1 MRHLLWII
9 NKLASILISIKVIRC
24 SLQKVILLLSQLLS
38 LNLPLRNKSS
48 KQTLIAM
55 LVAAYAL
62 TAITAHA
69 ADDISVQHRTSSD
82 NASDSIVPAGVSDA
96 VSDVDMRVRL
106 AAKPNAEQCIAES
119 CLQNQLFDARV
130 QQLGRQL
137 TNTAYVQYP
146 TLKKRVPSFVFS
158 VVDKK
163 DAGSASNAGGTVV
176 VFRGLQQLELTD
188 DALSFIMAREMA
200 HVIGKHH
207 NKNTSTK
214 LIISALA
221 TILFPAVGIIGAS
234 SAATQ
239 ATTATTL
246 LTSAA
251 STATSM
257 LGSEV
262 ALAKMKP
269 SQLLEADEIAV
280 EVLNKPDSSLRD
292 WNMREV
298 ASVLQF
304 DETDLTS
311 PSTSNSWLQDLQ
323 TSQYY
328 LQQLVDREDEAT
340 IPLLESSSDV
350 VESDAMDEEEGSGT
364 SNLEV
369 VQ

>member
-1 MRHLLWII
+1 
-9 NKLASILISIKVIRC
+9 
-24 SLQKVILLLSQLLS
+24 
-38 LNLPLRNKSS
+38 
-48 KQTLIAM
+48 M
-55 LVAAYAL
+55 LVAAYVLA
-62 TAITAHA
+62 ANNAHA
-69 ADDISVQHRTSSD
+69 EDDISVQHHTSID
-82 NASDSIVPAGVSDA
+82 NMSDSIVPAGISDA

-106 AAKPNAEQCIAES
+106 ATKPNAEQCLAEN

-130 QQLGRQL
+130 QQLGGQL
-137 TNTAYVQYP
+137 ATVAYAQYP

-163 DAGSASNAGGTVV
+163 DAGSASNAGGKVV
-176 VFRGLQQLELTD
+176 FFRGLQQLELTD
-188 DALSFIMAREMA
+188 DALSFIVAREMA

-280 EVLNKPDSSLRD
+280 KVLNKPDSSLRD

-350 VESDAMDEEEGSGT
+350 VESDAMGEEEGSGT

>member
-1 MRHLLWII
+1 
-9 NKLASILISIKVIRC
+9 
-24 SLQKVILLLSQLLS
+24 
-38 LNLPLRNKSS
+38 
-48 KQTLIAM
+48 M
-55 LVAAYAL
+55 LVAAYMLA
-62 TAITAHA
+62 ANTAHA
-69 ADDISVQHRTSSD
+69 VDDISVQHHTSSD
-82 NASDSIVPAGVSDA
+82 NTSDSIVPAGISDA

-106 AAKPNAEQCIAES
+106 AAKPNAEQCLAEN

-130 QQLGRQL
+130 QQLGKQL
-137 TNTAYVQYP
+137 TVAAYAQYP

-163 DAGSASNAGGTVV
+163 DAGSASNAGGKVV
-176 VFRGLQQLELTD
+176 FFRGLQQLELTD
-188 DALSFIMAREMA
+188 DALSFIVAREMA

-269 SQLLEADEIAV
+269 SQLHEADEIAV
-280 EVLNKPDSSLRD
+280 GVLNQPESSLRD

-340 IPLLESSSDV
+340 IPLLESSDV

>member
-1 MRHLLWII
+1 MLL
-9 NKLASILISIKVIRC
+9 R
-24 SLQKVILLLSQLLS
+24 QLLS
-38 LNLPLRNKSS
+38 LNLLLRNKSPN
-48 KQTLIAM
+48 QTLIAI
-55 LVAAYAL
+55 LVATYVLLANN
-62 TAITAHA
+62 AHA
-69 ADDISVQHRTSSD
+69 VDDISVRHHTAND
-82 NASDSIVPAGVSDA
+82 NASDSIVPAGISEA

-106 AAKPNAEQCIAES
+106 AAKPNAEQCVAEN

-130 QQLGRQL
+130 QQLGKQL
-137 TNTAYVQYP
+137 TTAAYAQYP

-163 DAGSASNAGGTVV
+163 DAGSASNAGGKEVL
-176 VFRGLQQLELTD
+176 FRGLQPLELTD

-280 EVLNKPDSSLRD
+280 EVLNQHE
-292 WNMREV
+292 WNIREV

-304 DETDLTS
+304 DETDSTS
-311 PSTSNSWLQDLQ
+311 PLISNSWLQDLQ
-323 TSQYY
+323 TSQHY
-328 LQQLVDREDEAT
+328 LQQLVDKEDEAT
-340 IPLLESSSDV
+340 LPLIETSSDV
-350 VESDAMDEEEGSGT
+350 AESDLMDEEENIGT
-364 SNLEV
+364 SNLEA

>member
-1 MRHLLWII
+1 
-9 NKLASILISIKVIRC
+9 
-24 SLQKVILLLSQLLS
+24 
-38 LNLPLRNKSS
+38 
-48 KQTLIAM
+48 M
-55 LVAAYAL
+55 LVATYVLLAN
-62 TAITAHA
+62 TANA
-69 ADDISVQHRTSSD
+69 ADDIAVHHRISSD
-82 NASDSIVPAGVSDA
+82 NASDSIVPAGISDV

-119 CLQNQLFDARV
+119 CSQNQLFDARV
-130 QQLGRQL
+130 QQLAKQL
-137 TNTAYVQYP
+137 TTAAYAQYP
-146 TLKKRVPSFVFS
+146 MLKKRVSSFVFS

-163 DAGSASNAGGTVV
+163 DAGSASNAGGKVI
-176 VFRGLQQLELTD
+176 VFRGLQQLQLTD

-207 NKNTSTK
+207 NKNISTK
-214 LIISALA
+214 LMISALA

-280 EVLNKPDSSLRD
+280 QVLNRPDWSLRD
-292 WNMREV
+292 WNMREA

-311 PSTSNSWLQDLQ
+311 PLSSNSWLQDLQ
-323 TSQYY
+323 TSQHY
-328 LQQLVDREDEAT
+328 LQQLVDKEDEAT
-340 IPLLESSSDV
+340 VLLLDTPSDV
-350 VESDAMDEEEGSGT
+350 AGFDLMDEEENSGT
-364 SNLEV
+364 INLEA

>member
-1 MRHLLWII
+1 M
-9 NKLASILISIKVIRC
+9 AM
-24 SLQKVILLLSQLLS
+24 
-38 LNLPLRNKSS
+38 
-48 KQTLIAM
+48 LIAAYV
-55 LVAAYAL
+55 LAAN
-62 TAITAHA
+62 TAYA
-69 ADDISVQHRTSSD
+69 ADDIAVHHYTSSD
-82 NASDSIVPAGVSDA
+82 NTSDSIVPAGISDA

-106 AAKPNAEQCIAES
+106 AAKPNAEHCLAEN

-130 QQLGRQL
+130 QQLGKQL
-137 TNTAYVQYP
+137 TAAAYAQYP

-163 DAGSASNAGGTVV
+163 DAGSASNAGGKVV
-176 VFRGLQQLELTD
+176 FFRGLQQLELTD
-188 DALSFIMAREMA
+188 DTLSFIMAREMA
-200 HVIGKHH
+200 HVISKHH

-221 TILFPAVGIIGAS
+221 TLLFPAIGIIGAS

-269 SQLLEADEIAV
+269 SQLHEADEIAV
-280 EVLNKPDSSLRD
+280 EVLNQPDSSLSD

>member
-1 MRHLLWII
+1 M
-9 NKLASILISIKVIRC
+9 
-24 SLQKVILLLSQLLS
+24 SLKKVILLLRQLLS
-38 LNLPLRNKSS
+38 LNLPFRSKSS
-48 KQTLIAM
+48 NQTLIAM
-55 LVAAYAL
+55 LVAAYMLA
-62 TAITAHA
+62 ANTAHA
-69 ADDISVQHRTSSD
+69 VDDISVQHHTSSD
-82 NASDSIVPAGVSDA
+82 NTSDSIVPAGISDA

-106 AAKPNAEQCIAES
+106 AAKPNAEQCLAEN

-130 QQLGRQL
+130 QQLGKQL
-137 TNTAYVQYP
+137 TAAAYAQYP

-163 DAGSASNAGGTVV
+163 DAGSASNAGGKVV
-176 VFRGLQQLELTD
+176 FFRGLQQLELTD
-188 DALSFIMAREMA
+188 DALSFIVAREMA

-269 SQLLEADEIAV
+269 SQLHEADEIAV

-340 IPLLESSSDV
+340 IPLLESSDV

>member
-1 MRHLLWII
+1 
-9 NKLASILISIKVIRC
+9 
-24 SLQKVILLLSQLLS
+24 
-38 LNLPLRNKSS
+38 
-48 KQTLIAM
+48 M
-55 LVAAYAL
+55 LVAAYVLA
-62 TAITAHA
+62 ANTAHA
-69 ADDISVQHRTSSD
+69 VDDISFQHRTSSD
-82 NASDSIVPAGVSDA
+82 NMSDSIVPAGISDA

-106 AAKPNAEQCIAES
+106 AAKPNVDQCIAES

-130 QQLGRQL
+130 QQLGNQL
-137 TNTAYVQYP
+137 TAEAFAQYP

-163 DAGSASNAGGTVV
+163 DAGSASNAGGKVV

-188 DALSFIMAREMA
+188 DALSFIVAREMA

-280 EVLNKPDSSLRD
+280 KVLNKPDSSLRD

-323 TSQYY
+323 TSQNY
-328 LQQLVDREDEAT
+328 LQQLVDKEDEAT
-340 IPLLESSSDV
+340 IPLIESSSDLA
-350 VESDAMDEEEGSGT
+350 ESDFMDEEENIGT
-364 SNLEV
+364 SNLEA
-369 VQ
+369 VQIGRAHV

>member
-1 MRHLLWII
+1 
-9 NKLASILISIKVIRC
+9 
-24 SLQKVILLLSQLLS
+24 
-38 LNLPLRNKSS
+38 
-48 KQTLIAM
+48 M
-55 LVAAYAL
+55 LVATYVLLAN
-62 TAITAHA
+62 TANA
-69 ADDISVQHRTSSD
+69 ADDIAVHHRISSD
-82 NASDSIVPAGVSDA
+82 NASDSIVPAGISDV

-119 CLQNQLFDARV
+119 CSQNQLFDARV
-130 QQLGRQL
+130 QQLAKQL
-137 TNTAYVQYP
+137 TTAAYAQYP
-146 TLKKRVPSFVFS
+146 MLKKRVSSFVFS

-163 DAGSASNAGGTVV
+163 DAGSASNAGGKVI
-176 VFRGLQQLELTD
+176 VFRGLQQLQLTD

-207 NKNTSTK
+207 NKNISTK
-214 LIISALA
+214 LMISALA

-262 ALAKMKP
+262 ALANMKP

-280 EVLNKPDSSLRD
+280 QVLNRPDWSLRD
-292 WNMREV
+292 WNMREA

-311 PSTSNSWLQDLQ
+311 PLSSNSWLQDLQ
-323 TSQYY
+323 TSQHY
-328 LQQLVDREDEAT
+328 LQQLVDKEDEAT
-340 IPLLESSSDV
+340 VLLLDTPSDV
-350 VESDAMDEEEGSGT
+350 AGFDLMDEEENSGT
-364 SNLEV
+364 INLEA

>member
-1 MRHLLWII
+1 
-9 NKLASILISIKVIRC
+9 
-24 SLQKVILLLSQLLS
+24 
-38 LNLPLRNKSS
+38 
-48 KQTLIAM
+48 M
-55 LVAAYAL
+55 LVAAYVLLAN
-62 TAITAHA
+62 TANA
-69 ADDISVQHRTSSD
+69 ADDIAVHHRISSD
-82 NASDSIVPAGVSDA
+82 NASDSIVPAGISDV

-119 CLQNQLFDARV
+119 CSQNQLFDARV
-130 QQLGRQL
+130 QQLGKQL
-137 TNTAYVQYP
+137 TTAAYAQYP
-146 TLKKRVPSFVFS
+146 MLKKRVPSFVFS

-163 DAGSASNAGGTVV
+163 DAGSASNAGGKVV
-176 VFRGLQQLELTD
+176 VFRGLQQFELTD

-207 NKNTSTK
+207 NKNISTK
-214 LIISALA
+214 LMISALA

-280 EVLNKPDSSLRD
+280 EVLKRPDWSLRD
-292 WNMREV
+292 WNMREA

-311 PSTSNSWLQDLQ
+311 PSSSNSWLQDLEI
-323 TSQYY
+323 SQHY
-328 LQQLVDREDEAT
+328 LQQLVDKEDET
-340 IPLLESSSDV
+340 TSPLLDTYSDV
-350 VESDAMDEEEGSGT
+350 AESDLMDEEENSGT
-364 SNLEV
+364 INLEA